1 MGCNFCLCWKKA
13 CIPFFIICEISL
25 ALMHVFLNNSSLFLG
40 KRYTPH
46 LWGNDEFLSTTA
58 KDLNIHLQVLIHLL
72 HAQWW
77 SWCFHSHPVWQVFGK
92 YLLQWSST
100 HRLCCTEC
108 DWEGMEESSRWRQP
122 GWGGEGGLLGWLGGL
137 GLADRW
143 AVPSNGQKPLG
154 WRSHGWDPKGG
165 GARGRPI
172 DSGSESRSR
181 EK

>member
-122 GWGGEGGLLGWLGGL
+122 VIYTMFNIKHPVVFDEKDWKHLPTVREELTGVTSELETT
-137 GLADRW
+137 
-143 AVPSNGQKPLG
+143 K
-154 WRSHGWDPKGG
+154 
-165 GARGRPI
+165 ARG
-172 DSGSESRSR
+172 
-181 EK
+181 